1 MIKVGGAIVRYIL
14 KGKEQKHMEEVLAA
28 FAIAIAS
35 FWALLSTGYID
46 IEIQAVEDVALE
58 LKKFFFSILKTR
70 NYQTLRIIKI
80 H

>member
-14 KGKEQKHMEEVLAA
+14 KRKEQKHMEEVLAA
-28 FAIAIAS
+28 SAIAIVR
-35 FWALLSTGYID
+35 FWALLATGYID
-46 IEIQAVEDVALE
+46 VEIQAVEDVALE
-58 LKKFFFSILKTR
+58 LKKFFFFILKTR

>member
-1 MIKVGGAIVRYIL
+1 MVKVGGAIGRYIL
-14 KGKEQKHMEEVLAA
+14 KGKEQKRMEEVLAA
-28 FAIAIAS
+28 SAIAIAS

-58 LKKFFFSILKTR
+58 FKKVFFSILKTR
-70 NYQTLRIIKI
+70 NYQTLRITKI